1 MHPYELG
8 ARIGYA
14 TFVAQGSPNSRPI
27 MPSQTRKAAHFFLIH
42 NFQTVKR
49 ALALGAGLETSATIN
64 SVDDLKISV
73 PQPCY

>member
-1 MHPYELG
+1 MHAPLG

-14 TFVAQGSPNSRPI
+14 TFVAQGSPN
-27 MPSQTRKAAHFFLIH
+27 SQTRKAAHFFLIH

-64 SVDDLKISV
+64 TVDDLKISV